1 MVWAH
6 FTGVKQGICMLKNSA
21 SIMSY
26 VGSAHVQSP
35 SLALNPPELMFEF

>member
-1 MVWAH
+1 
-6 FTGVKQGICMLKNSA
+6 MLKNLA

-35 SLALNPPELMFEF
+35 SLALNPPELMFDF